1 MPKLIVVENPESW
14 QFRLDDVEVITPG
27 NYIAGEHYQQTK
39 GLKVLNLC
47 KSYQYQSYGYYV
59 SLLAEARHHK
69 VLPGVTTIQDF
80 RFPSILREDSQ
91 DFDNLIQQSFKNET
105 GDRVEFN
112 IYFGITQVE
121 SLNKLAKQL
130 FQYIQAP
137 SLRAVFGKR
146 NKWILQSIKP
156 LSIGEV
162 PEADR
167 VLLQRGLEQ
176 YLQRKREYRP
186 DKKKYDLAILVN
198 PKEPNPPSDEKAI
211 QRFIKAADQVGLYA
225 ELITKNDLD
234 KLVQFDALF
243 IRETTFVN
251 HHTFRFA
258 KKAQS
263 LGLTVIDDPESIL
276 KCTNKVYLF
285 ELLNAN
291 KILTPKS
298 FVLSKENVKKLP
310 EKLSYPFILKQP
322 DGAFSKGVHKI
333 SSATEYKEVTSMMFK
348 DSDLIIAQEY
358 LPTPFDWRVGVL
370 DGKPLYVCKYF
381 MATEHWQIVNW
392 NAQESSREGSVESIS
407 VDQAPAGLIRTA
419 LKATSLIG
427 DSLYGVDMKEVDG
440 KFYVIEINDNPN
452 IDASIEDKILKDKLY
467 STIMEVFL
475 NKIKVDR

>member
-121 SLNKLAKQL
+121 TLNKLAKQL

-225 ELITKNDLD
+225 ELITRNDLD
-234 KLVQFDALF
+234 RLVQFDALF

-452 IDASIEDKILKDKLY
+452 IDAGIEDKILKDKLY

>member
-121 SLNKLAKQL
+121 TLNKLAKQL

-167 VLLQRGLEQ
+167 VLLQRGLEE

-298 FVLSKENVKKLP
+298 FVLSKENYKKLP

-348 DSDLIIAQEY
+348 DSDLLIAQEY

-452 IDASIEDKILKDKLY
+452 IDAGIEDKILKDKLY

>member
-91 DFDNLIQQSFKNET
+91 DFDNLIQQSFKQET

-121 SLNKLAKQL
+121 TLNKLAKQL

-167 VLLQRGLEQ
+167 ALLQRGLEQ

-198 PKEPNPPSDEKAI
+198 PKEPNPPSDERAI

-263 LGLTVIDDPESIL
+263 LGLAVIDDPESIL
-276 KCTNKVYLF
+276 KCTNKVYLY

-298 FVLSKENVKKLP
+298 FVLSKENYKKLP
-310 EKLSYPFILKQP
+310 EKLSFPFILKQP

-333 SSATEYKEVTSMMFK
+333 SSATEFKEVTGMMFK

-452 IDASIEDKILKDKLY
+452 IDAGIEDKILKDKLY